1 MYLSRTIDEELLNWK
16 LAEKRKPLIL
26 RGARQVGKTSS
37 VKNLAQ
43 HFTYFVEINFDESP
57 FFFVI
62 FEKNLSVFEVCEQL
76 SVLANT
82 PIVAGKTLLFLDEI
96 QACIPAISMLRYFYE
111 KMPELHV
118 IAAGSLL
125 EFALADIPSF
135 GVGRVRSLYMYPL
148 SFREFLL
155 AQGEH
160 LLLEQ
165 LNMATV
171 SKPLSEPVHQKLI
184 NQHKKFLII
193 GGMPEAVSIYVNSK
207 DLLEVQRV
215 LNDLLISVQADF
227 AKYKTRVPGAR
238 LVEVFNAIAQQL
250 ATKFTYS
257 YPNATLNNL
266 QIKEA
271 IELLKMA
278 GLVYA
283 VTHSAANGIPLGA
296 EINPKK
302 TKFLIFD
309 TGIFQRILG
318 LNIADLL
325 VSDDFNAIN
334 KGHIAELY
342 VGLELLKAE
351 SCYQKADLY
360 YWQRDAKNSQAEVD
374 YVCQFNNAIVP
385 IEVKAGTKGSMQSMY
400 LFLKEKRLSQG
411 FRISLE
417 NFSSMEQI
425 TILPIYAVQ
434 NLIDNLQ
441 NIKSMNEK

>member
-1 MYLSRTIDEELLNWK
+1 MYLKRTIDDELLSWK
-16 LAEKRKPLIL
+16 LANNRKPLML
-26 RGARQVGKTSS
+26 RGARQVGKTST
-37 VKNLAQ
+37 VKKLAA
-43 HFTYFVEINFDESP
+43 HFTYSVEINFDEQPAFSA
-57 FFFVI
+57 I
-62 FEKNLSVFEVCEQL
+62 FEKKLSVFEVCEQL
-76 SVLANT
+76 SVLTNT

-96 QACIPAISMLRYFYE
+96 QTCIPAISMLRYFYE

-148 SFREFLL
+148 SFPEFLM
-155 AQGEH
+155 AHEEH

-165 LNMATV
+165 LNKATIC
-171 SKPLSEPVHQKLI
+171 KPLSEPIHQKLI
-184 NQHKKFLII
+184 NLYKKFLII
-193 GGMPEAVSIYVNSK
+193 GGMPEAVSVYVNSK

-215 LNDLLISVQADF
+215 LNDLLISVQVDF
-227 AKYKTRVPGAR
+227 AKYKTSVPGAR
-238 LVEVFNAIAQQL
+238 LVEVFNAIARQV

-302 TKFLIFD
+302 TKYLLFD

-325 VSDDFNAIN
+325 ISDDFNAIN
-334 KGHIAELY
+334 KGHIAELH
-342 VGLELLKAE
+342 VGLELLKSE
-351 SCYQKADLY
+351 SCYQKSDLF
-360 YWQRDAKNSQAEVD
+360 YWQREAKNSQAEVD
-374 YVCQFNNAIVP
+374 YVVQFNNAIVP
-385 IEVKAGTKGSMQSMY
+385 VEVKAGTKGSMQSLY
-400 LFLKEKRLSQG
+400 LFLKEKKLSQG

-417 NFSSMEQI
+417 NFSKMEQI
-425 TILPIYAVQ
+425 SILPVYAVN
-434 NLIDNLQ
+434 NLADNLQ
-441 NIKSMNEK
+441 K

>member
-1 MYLSRTIDEELLNWK
+1 MYLKRTIDEELINWK
-16 LAEKRKPLIL
+16 LVKNRKPLML
-26 RGARQVGKTSS
+26 RGARQVGKTST
-37 VKNLAQ
+37 VKELAS
-43 HFTYFVEINFDESP
+43 HFTYFAEINFDEQPAFST
-57 FFFVI
+57 I

-76 SVLANT
+76 SVLTNT

-125 EFALADIPSF
+125 EFVMDDIPSF

-148 SFREFLL
+148 SFREFLM
-155 AQGEH
+155 AHGEL

-165 LNMATV
+165 LNKANV
-171 SKPLSEPVHQKLI
+171 SKPLSEPIHQKLI
-184 NQHKKFLII
+184 NLYKKFLII
-193 GGMPEAVSIYVNSK
+193 GGMPEAVSVYVNGK

-227 AKYKTRVPGAR
+227 AKYKTSVPGAR
-238 LVEVFNAIAQQL
+238 LVEVFNAIARQV

-302 TKFLIFD
+302 TKYLLFD

-325 VSDDFNAIN
+325 INDDFNAIN
-334 KGHIAELY
+334 KGNIAELY

-351 SCYQKADLY
+351 SCYQKTDLY
-360 YWQRDAKNSQAEVD
+360 YWQREAKNSQAEVD
-374 YVCQFNNAIVP
+374 YVCQYNNAIVP
-385 IEVKAGTKGSMQSMY
+385 VEVKAGTKGSMQSLY
-400 LFLKEKRLSQG
+400 LFLKEKKRPQG
-411 FRISLE
+411 FRLSLE
-417 NFSSMEQI
+417 NFSRMEQI
-425 TILPIYAVQ
+425 SILPVYAVN
-434 NLIDNLQ
+434 NLEDNLQ
-441 NIKSMNEK
+441 K